1 VPVADPTAPHGG
13 PVVYTSALTTRF
25 RSLTTRD
32 GVLIRGEAGWGEFSP
47 FADYDDDASVSWLR
61 AAREAADVGFP
72 APLRD
77 RVPVNVT
84 IPAVGPDRA
93 AEMVR
98 ASGGCTTAK
107 VKVAEPGQSVDEEI
121 ARVAAVRDAL
131 GPDGH
136 VRIDANGAWD
146 LGTARDRLAVL
157 DRAADGL
164 QYAEQPVPT
173 VEDLAALRRSVDVP
187 IAADE
192 SVRRAEDPLR
202 VARMAAADLLVL
214 KVQPLGGVRAC
225 LELAES
231 AGLPVVVSS
240 ALESSV
246 GIAAGVALA
255 AALPEGTFRGAP
267 LAAGLATSH
276 LLRTD
281 VTSAPLLP
289 VDGHLEVR
297 PITPDAVTPAPD
309 DVAAAWLARLDRVAA
324 LAGGAAGD
332 RPIATGAQ

>member
-1 VPVADPTAPHGG
+1 
-13 PVVYTSALTTRF
+13 
-25 RSLTTRD
+25 
-32 GVLIRGEAGWGEFSP
+32 
-47 FADYDDDASVSWLR
+47 
-61 AAREAADVGFP
+61 
-72 APLRD
+72 
-77 RVPVNVT
+77 
-84 IPAVGPDRA
+84 
-93 AEMVR
+93 
-98 ASGGCTTAK
+98 
-107 VKVAEPGQSVDEEI
+107 
-121 ARVAAVRDAL
+121 
-131 GPDGH
+131 
-136 VRIDANGAWD
+136 
-146 LGTARDRLAVL
+146 
-157 DRAADGL
+157 
-164 QYAEQPVPT
+164 
-173 VEDLAALRRSVDVP
+173 
-187 IAADE
+187 
-192 SVRRAEDPLR
+192 VRRAEDPLR